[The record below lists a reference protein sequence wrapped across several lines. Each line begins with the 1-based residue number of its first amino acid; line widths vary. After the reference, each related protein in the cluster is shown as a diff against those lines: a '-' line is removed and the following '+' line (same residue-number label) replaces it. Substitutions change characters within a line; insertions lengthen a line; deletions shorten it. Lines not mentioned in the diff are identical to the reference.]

1 MSEKP
6 RILVIDD
13 EPVVLDSA
21 QRILRAEGFPV
32 KTASEGEGALRS
44 LQTEPADIVISD
56 LMLPGISGI
65 EFMEEAHRQ
74 DPNLV
79 VIITTGYSTLENGVA
94 CLRKGAFDFLPK
106 PFTFE
111 ELLSPVQRATRYL
124 ELSLSE
130 RLTLPAAEEAGSY
143 TLGMESWAR
152 VQTDG
157 SGLLG
162 FTQLFL
168 RTISA
173 IESIEFPAVD
183 GELRQGARLVRCA
196 TNDKLSHDVW
206 SPLSG
211 RVLEVN
217 EGVEARPGFT
227 WDAPQTARWLVR
239 VLPSDLEKEVLNL
252 SSN

>member
-1 MSEKP
+1 MSENP

-21 QRILRAEGFPV
+21 KRILNAEGFSV
-32 KTASEGEGALRS
+32 VVASDGESALRILES
-44 LQTEPADIVISD
+44 EAVDIVISD

-65 EFMEEAHRQ
+65 EFMEKVQRQ

-79 VIITTGYSTLENGVA
+79 VMITTGYSTLENGIA
-94 CLRKGAFDFLPK
+94 ALRKGAFEFLPK

-111 ELLSPVQRATRYL
+111 ELLSPVMRAARYL
-124 ELSLSE
+124 ALPLSD
-130 RLTLPAAEEAGSY
+130 RVKLPNAEASGCY

-152 VQTDG
+152 VEEDG

-168 RTISA
+168 VSIDR
-173 IESIEFPAVD
+173 IESIDFPDVG
-183 GELRQGARLVRCA
+183 GEIRQGGRLVRCTTA
-196 TNDKLSHDVW
+196 DELPHDVW

-211 RVLEVN
+211 RVLEIN
-217 EGVEARPGFT
+217 EDVARRAEVSGET
-227 WDAPQTARWLVR
+227 PQSRRWLVR
-239 VLPSDLEKEVLNL
+239 VLPADLEKELLNL
-252 SSN
+252 NPG